1 MMISRRTT
9 SWGTVTGQVSGGQ
22 LTFGGVGSFGPPATA
37 DTSAVPPG
45 RSAPA
50 GRAPIVHSATADGL
64 GYAFPYDDVTP
75 NGGVN
80 QAGPVS
86 SGSPAVLTVTVGP
99 VH

>member
-1 MMISRRTT
+1 
-9 SWGTVTGQVSGGQ
+9 VH
-22 LTFGGVGSFGPPATA
+22 ATE
-37 DTSAVPPG
+37 
-45 RSAPA
+45 
-50 GRAPIVHSATADGL
+50 ADGL

-86 SGSPAVLTVTVGP
+86 SGSPALLSVTVGA